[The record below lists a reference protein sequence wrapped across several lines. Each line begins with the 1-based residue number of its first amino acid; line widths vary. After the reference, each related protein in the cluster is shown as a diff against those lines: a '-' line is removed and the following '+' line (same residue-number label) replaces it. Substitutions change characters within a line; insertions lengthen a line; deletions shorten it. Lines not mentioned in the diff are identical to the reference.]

1 MKEITINCAGI
12 TQASELYA
20 LLAKHLNFPNISDNT
35 PDTLY
40 ECLTAISQE
49 THVTIFGLD
58 DLAFGEIFRNTLM
71 DAEADNFWLN
81 ISIA

>member
-1 MKEITINCAGI
+1 MKEITINCAGL

-20 LLAKHLNFPNISDNT
+20 LLSKQLDFPNPCGNT
-35 PDTLY
+35 PDALY
-40 ECLTAISQE
+40 ECLTAINQE
-49 THVTIFGLD
+49 THVTIFGLA
-58 DLAFGEIFRNTLM
+58 DLAFGEIFRSTLM